1 MPMQYPEPSRG
12 GTSSPHVNAGASAP
26 AQGEAAQRLNAM
38 SAEDKAALILYTTLE
53 PCLMCLAAISFVGI
67 KRVIYSALAEDANA
81 EEMVARGISAET
93 INDLLTRGPFELV
106 PGVRREEGRE
116 LLAQMGKL
124 AMHKCQGKNPEG
136 EPE

>member
-1 MPMQYPEPSRG
+1 
-12 GTSSPHVNAGASAP
+12 
-26 AQGEAAQRLNAM
+26 M

-106 PGVRREEGRE
+106 SGVRREEGRE

-124 AMHKCQGKNPEG
+124 AMHKC
-136 EPE
+136 